1 MKNRIMSNTNVKKL
15 NILVTKVFSEYIENV
30 EEIWHND
37 AGVQKAVKAL
47 CVAKRNSLLKKKDPN
62 APKRGKSAYLLFCAD
77 QRDAVKSDLGNES
90 KATDVTKE
98 LGARWNVLKASTKAA
113 DKKTLASYEKSA
125 VADKERY
132 EEEKTVYTPPSDDE
146 ETKRRG
152 GKKSVKTGPKRA
164 KSAYLFFCAGHRDQ
178 VKVDNPE
185 MKATEI
191 TSELGRL
198 WNELKLDKDRV
209 DEIVVFEQQA
219 AEDKARYESEK
230 TASKS
235 DPKGKGK
242 GKGKKTAPVEE
253 EEVIEEVIE
262 EEVIE
267 EEEVGDEVG
276 DEVALVPVK
285 SSSTVTSTAKGKK
298 AAVKKTSG
306 KKTSGKKTSGKKT
319 SGKKTSGK
327 KTSGKKQNGYQAFC
341 NVIRSELKEEF
352 PKAKATEIT
361 KKLSA
366 QWKSLSKD
374 EQDKWKLEA
383 ARV

>member
-1 MKNRIMSNTNVKKL
+1 MSNTNVKKL
-15 NILVTKVFSEYIENV
+15 NTLVTKVFGEHIENV
-30 EEIWHND
+30 EDIWHND
-37 AGVQKAVKAL
+37 VGVQKAVKSL
-47 CVAKRNSLLKKKDPN
+47 CVAKHNSLKKKDPN

-77 QRDAVKSDLGNES
+77 QRDAVKSELGKES
-90 KATDVTKE
+90 KATDITKE
-98 LGARWNVLKASTKAA
+98 LGARWNVLKASTKAS
-113 DKKTLASYEKSA
+113 DKKILASYEKSA

-132 EEEKTVYTPPSDDE
+132 EEEKNMYTPPSDDE
-146 ETKRRG
+146 DTKRRG

-164 KSAYLFFCAGHRDQ
+164 KSAYLFFCACHRDQ

-209 DEIVVFEQQA
+209 DEIAVFEQQA
-219 AEDKARYESEK
+219 AEDKDRYESEK
-230 TASKS
+230 TASKTAS
-235 DPKGKGK
+235 K

-253 EEVIEEVIE
+253 EEGVIEE
-262 EEVIE
+262 
-267 EEEVGDEVG
+267 GD
-276 DEVALVPVK
+276 DVAPVPVK
-285 SSSTVTSTAKGKK
+285 PSSTSKGKK
-298 AAVKKTSG
+298 SSG
-306 KKTSGKKTSGKKT
+306 KKSSGKKSSGKKSSGKKTSGKKT

-327 KTSGKKQNGYQAFC
+327 KTSGKKQNGYQTFC